1 LIYYFLKNNECKI
14 FTMNSNYVYPMK
26 TLKEMQEDA
35 MKKNNGEIER
45 KCRCPFFCLCWSLLL
60 LFTCYILVFVS
71 IILIR
76 SSKDE
81 EQIFIIKEYLESG
94 SGGGG
99 N

>member
-1 LIYYFLKNNECKI
+1 
-14 FTMNSNYVYPMK
+14 MNSNYVYPMK

-45 KCRCPFFCLCWSLLL
+45 KCRCSFFCLCWSLLL

-94 SGGGG
+94 SG

>member
-1 LIYYFLKNNECKI
+1 MNINN
-14 FTMNSNYVYPMK
+14 VYPMK
-26 TLKEMQEDA
+26 TLGEMQEDA
-35 MKKNNGEIER
+35 RKKNNEDGRRI
-45 KCRCPFFCLCWSLLL
+45 CRCSVFCLCWSLIL

-94 SGGGG
+94 SG